1 MSASFVTSMPIPIN
15 GGFRLTCPFSN
26 KDFVTLGIAS
36 VSMLPTNLSMTAT
49 AIFTSSTGVNIP
61 LGALTVV
68 GNSSAQTV

>member
-1 MSASFVTSMPIPIN
+1 
-15 GGFRLTCPFSN
+15 
-26 KDFVTLGIAS
+26 
-36 VSMLPTNLSMTAT
+36 MLPTNLSVTAT